1 MYVTPRSTLRSV
13 VDGMGWTCA
22 YGCRVSGV
30 CCLAIQVRF
39 ALPPRRGVSSQR
51 DQFLICQPDFICE
64 ALRVFGRAA
73 RKYVSA
79 FIQQQQP
86 RLPFNHSQF

>member
-30 CCLAIQVRF
+30 AVWQYRYG
-39 ALPPRRGVSSQR
+39 LPSLLGVVCPRSEISSLFVSQTS
-51 DQFLICQPDFICE
+51 
-64 ALRVFGRAA
+64 
-73 RKYVSA
+73 YVK
-79 FIQQQQP
+79 
-86 RLPFNHSQF
+86 H